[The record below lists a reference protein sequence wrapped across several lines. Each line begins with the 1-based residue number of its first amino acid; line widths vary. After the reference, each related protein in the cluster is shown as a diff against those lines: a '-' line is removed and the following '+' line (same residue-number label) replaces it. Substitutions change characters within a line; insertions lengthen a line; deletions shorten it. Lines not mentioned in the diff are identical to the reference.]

1 MGLAETSPF
10 NPLKVLHS
18 LLEPSYPATGP
29 TVSCIAISNWR
40 LDNSKSSRALLVQRP
55 KFELEDLTDTASRL
69 LIKSE
74 NSQISVASLNLLAQ
88 SYLNYEQNGQDKLPN
103 FHGLRDYY
111 SLVKSLSQH
120 NSLAPENIQLA
131 LTRNFGGI
139 GNTEELIKSHFDQVI
154 RNFNSSKEYNYKAI
168 PNWHLINANLEDK
181 DARHLMVIGKSDS
194 IVSLLNYQLRKKGL
208 DPVIILGSQFPE
220 DQDDYSYSV
229 LNRIMMCVE
238 TGRPLILTDLE
249 IIYGKFLLKKKG
261 SAVSGRFFLKKIL

>member
-1 MGLAETSPF
+1 MAETSPY

-18 LLEPSYPATGP
+18 LLEPSYPADDP
-29 TVSCIAISNWR
+29 TVSVVGISNWR

-55 KFELEDLTDTASRL
+55 KFELEDLTETASRL
-69 LIKSE
+69 LIKNE
-74 NSQISVASLNLLAQ
+74 NSPIKMASLQLLAQ
-88 SYLNYEQNGQDKLPN
+88 SYSAYEQHGQKLPN

-120 NSLAPENIQLA
+120 NSLTPENIQLA

-139 GNTEELIKSHFDQVI
+139 GNIKELIRDYFGSVI
-154 RNFNSSKEYNYKAI
+154 RNFNSSREYVYKPI
-168 PNWHLINANLEDK
+168 PVWNLINANLEDK

-194 IVSLLNYQLRKKGL
+194 IVNLLNYQLRKKGL
-208 DPVIILGSQFPE
+208 DPVVILGSQFPE
-220 DQDDYSYSV
+220 DQDYADYSYSV

-249 IIYGKFLLKKKG
+249 IIYG
-261 SAVSGRFFLKKIL
+261 

>member
-1 MGLAETSPF
+1 
-10 NPLKVLHS
+10 
-18 LLEPSYPATGP
+18 
-29 TVSCIAISNWR
+29 

-74 NSQISVASLNLLAQ
+74 NSQISIASLNLLAQ

-111 SLVKSLSQH
+111 SLVKSLSQYS
-120 NSLAPENIQLA
+120 SLTPENIQMA
-131 LTRNFGGI
+131 LIRNFGGVDNI
-139 GNTEELIKSHFDQVI
+139 RQLIEKYFGQVI
-154 RNFNSSKEYNYKAI
+154 RYFNSSKEFNYKHI
-168 PNWHLINANLEDK
+168 PIGDLINANLEDK

-194 IVSLLNYQLRKKGL
+194 IVNLLNYQLRKKGL

-229 LNRIMMCVE
+229 LSRIMMCVE

-249 IIYGKFLLKKKG
+249 IIYGEYHP
-261 SAVSGRFFLKKIL
+261 VYI